1 MSGRQVRSPS
11 IEVEANYWS
20 LLYQVKGLRNPH
32 KSILYVYI
40 ISINFKLVIG
50 IFYSI
55 QPKYD
60 HVSKTVGKIYTD
72 MKHQGVWKKK
82 ENRKMK
88 KRKIGRW
95 KKKVHK
101 SLPRSNRLKKNT
113 KISYESTLD
122 MQSSISSIIYLKN
135 SYNLL

>member
-60 HVSKTVGKIYTD
+60 HVSKTVGKNIHRYEAPGSMT
-72 MKHQGVWKKK
+72 GLYNNSERV
-82 ENRKMK
+82 
-88 KRKIGRW
+88 KR
-95 KKKVHK
+95 
-101 SLPRSNRLKKNT
+101 P
-113 KISYESTLD
+113 
-122 MQSSISSIIYLKN
+122 
-135 SYNLL
+135 